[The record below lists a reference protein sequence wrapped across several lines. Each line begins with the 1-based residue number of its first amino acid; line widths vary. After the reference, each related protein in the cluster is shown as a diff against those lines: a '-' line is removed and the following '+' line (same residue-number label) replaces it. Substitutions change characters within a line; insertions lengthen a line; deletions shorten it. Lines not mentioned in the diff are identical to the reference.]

1 MTVPS
6 SKRTHEAHAVHRL
19 IYHGR
24 LMITPWRDDV
34 VVRDGFSTLSRY
46 VEWYWLPVLGPT
58 ALLAARRMVSA
69 FDWYSDG
76 YESDVAEMAS
86 SLGLAYT
93 DGTHNPFTRAVARLM
108 YFGVVKGTAHSLSV
122 RTHLPVLPAH
132 HLARLHRGLRASHE
146 VFLSAERSSPAATGC
161 P

>member
-1 MTVPS
+1 MTAPH
-6 SKRTHEAHAVHRL
+6 SKRTNEAHAIHRL
-19 IYHGR
+19 IHHGR
-24 LMITPWRDDV
+24 LMITPWDDEV
-34 VVRDGFSTLSRY
+34 VARDGFSTLSRY

-69 FDWYSDG
+69 FEWYSNG
-76 YESDVAEMAS
+76 YEADVTEMAS

-108 YFGVVKGTAHSLSV
+108 YFGVAKGTAHSLSV
-122 RTHLPVLPAH
+122 CTHLPVLPAH

-146 VFLSAERSSPAATGC
+146 VFLNAERSSRATTGC